1 MVHDMFKVQGSRF
14 NGSGRW
20 EERERGSFGSRTLD
34 FGPSMGRRALALL
47 GGILCLI
54 GVASVSAQEVSP
66 KILSLDVEGNLRS
79 DKALIVSTSGLS
91 VGEMLTTEN
100 EQSAIR
106 RLYSLGIFRDIR
118 LLIRGPSAEGVHLV
132 IAVDEFP
139 TVAKI
144 VFEGNKKIKMKELH
158 KALRFSEGQV
168 VSAKAIHDAV
178 FRIKDLYQEQGY
190 LLAQVQPELM
200 PLKETDKRMLTFHIR
215 EGKKVQV
222 KHIEILGNTA
232 FSDGKIKKQ
241 MKTREDRWWRGAD
254 FKEETFEEDKD
265 KIIAFYRAHGY
276 RYARVMRD
284 SLYYDDSK
292 RHLFIDIVVE
302 EGPQYRFGTF
312 TWDGNRAFSDK
323 RLADLVT
330 VSDGDIYNEEE
341 FAKIYSNFLAAYQE
355 QGYLSISIQ
364 PQEEV
369 EGHRINIHFTIQE
382 GTPSKVHRI
391 VIVGN
396 TKTKEKVIRRELTL
410 FPGEVFQRSALER
423 SLRNVYLLNFFKDI
437 QHDMEPLPNG
447 DVDVTITVEE
457 KSTGQ
462 ASMGA
467 GYSEQYK
474 LVGSIGLSV
483 PNLFGNGQ
491 RLDFNWD
498 FGRRRE
504 TFHLSFTE
512 PWLFDTPTS
521 GSFDIYRTTDK
532 YIRDFDERRQGG
544 TFRIGKRLSWPDD
557 YSRLYVRY
565 RLEEVEYLNFDPDY
579 TDPYGLKDQKW
590 PQKTSSLRATYFRD
604 SRDLPQ
610 FPTTGSV
617 TSYAL
622 ELAGGLLQGDENY
635 HKHVVDSEFYFPLA
649 WKFVLMLKSRI
660 GYINGFNKDHYVPF
674 SERFMPGGISF
685 DGMIRGYA
693 DRSVGPIEKGKEIG
707 GRTMFITT
715 AEIQFPIAEQQVY
728 GLLFADGG
736 NAWRRLSETDPFDL
750 KRSLGVGV
758 RVMAPMIGM
767 IGFDFAYGFDHIG
780 SDGKRE
786 GKWRTHFQFGQA
798 F

>member
-1 MVHDMFKVQGSRF
+1 MR
-14 NGSGRW
+14 
-20 EERERGSFGSRTLD
+20 RG
-34 FGPSMGRRALALL
+34 LALL
-47 GGILCLI
+47 GGMWCLI
-54 GVASVSAQEVSP
+54 WVASGFAQGISP
-66 KILSLDVEGNLRS
+66 RILSLDVEGNLRS
-79 DKALIVSTSGLS
+79 DTALILSTSGLS
-91 VGEMLTTEN
+91 VGNLLTTEN

-118 LLIRGPSAEGVHLV
+118 LMIREWSEKGVHLAIV
-132 IAVDEFP
+132 VDEFP

-144 VFEGNKKIKMKELH
+144 VFEGNKALKTKDLH

-168 VSAKAIHDAV
+168 VSAKAVHDAV
-178 FRIKDLYQEQGY
+178 RRIKGLYDKQGY
-190 LLAQVQPELM
+190 LLAQVRPEM
-200 PLKETDKRMLTFHIR
+200 TSQGDPGKTVLTFHIR

-232 FSDGKIKKQ
+232 FGDAKIKKQ
-241 MKTREDRWWRGAD
+241 METREDRWWRGAD
-254 FKEETFEEDKD
+254 FSENTFQEDRD
-265 KIIAFYRAHGY
+265 KIIAFYRTYGY
-276 RYARVMRD
+276 RYVRIVRD

-292 RHLFIDIVVE
+292 RHLFIDVVLD

-312 TWDGNRAFSDK
+312 TWDGNTSFSDP

-330 VSDGDIYNEEE
+330 VSEGDIYSEEE
-341 FAKIYSNFLAAYQE
+341 FAKIYSNFLAVYQE
-355 QGYLSISIQ
+355 RGYLNISIQ
-364 PQEEV
+364 PREEEV
-369 EGHRINIHFTIQE
+369 EGNRVNLHFTLRE
-382 GTPSKVHRI
+382 GAPSKVHRI
-391 VIVGN
+391 VITGN
-396 TKTKEKVIRRELTL
+396 TKTKEKVIRRELAL

-423 SLRNVYLLNFFKDI
+423 SLRNVHVLNFFGNIKHDI
-437 QHDMEPLPNG
+437 EPLPNG
-447 DVDVTITVEE
+447 DVDVSIAVQE

-462 ASMGA
+462 AMMGA

-504 TFHLSFTE
+504 TFQLSFTE

-521 GSFDIYRTTDK
+521 GSFDLYRTTDK
-532 YIRDFDERRQGG
+532 YIQDFDERRQGG
-544 TFRIGKRLSWPDD
+544 TLRIGKRLSWPDD
-557 YSRLYVRY
+557 YSRLYLRY
-565 RLEEVEYLNFDPDY
+565 RLEEVEYRNFDPNY
-579 TDPYGLKDQKW
+579 TDPYGLKDRKW
-590 PQKTSSLRATYFRD
+590 PQKTSSLRITYSRD
-604 SRDLPQ
+604 SRDLPE
-610 FPTTGSV
+610 FPTAGSV
-617 TSYAL
+617 ASYAL
-622 ELAGGLLQGDENY
+622 EVAGGLLHGDENY
-635 HKHVVDSEFYFPLA
+635 HKHVVDSEFYFPVV
-649 WKFVLMLKSRI
+649 WKFVLMLRSRV
-660 GYINGFNKDHYVPF
+660 GYIDGLKKDHYVPF
-674 SERFMPGGISF
+674 SERFMPGGVSF
-685 DGMIRGYA
+685 DGMIRGYS

-707 GRTMFITT
+707 GRTMFVTT

-736 NAWRRLSETDPFDL
+736 NAWRRLSETDPFGL

-780 SDGKRE
+780 RDGRRA
-786 GKWRTHFQFGQA
+786 GKWRTHFQFGRM